1 MNRDP
6 LLDELRR
13 LEQEVVE
20 AEGRLADHEALLIQ
34 MRRRREDISAAEA
47 KLKMMREQQRE
58 RQQDRLRLLSLLQ
71 P

>member
-1 MNRDP
+1 
-6 LLDELRR
+6 
-13 LEQEVVE
+13 
-20 AEGRLADHEALLIQ
+20 